1 MSALAPRE
9 LYSPEAEHAVLGGLM
24 LDNSAFDRIADLV
37 SERDFHL
44 DAHRVVFAVIKDL
57 IGRGQG
63 ADVITVSDELIL
75 RNQQIKADLPY
86 LATIANSILS
96 AANIRSHAAL
106 IRSYASRRALAKAG
120 EQMMDDAGSADLAAI
135 IAAAE
140 KSIVDIAERNS
151 VSKSTAMSDVMR
163 AVVARINHL
172 AANPDTMPGLP
183 TGYTDLDEMTTGLA
197 PGDMVV
203 VAGRPSMGK
212 TSFALSIAKHLA
224 VKEGLPTLI
233 FSLEMSAEDLVRRM
247 TSSHAKIPLQALR
260 YGRLTPAQFDELAA
274 AADVLGAS
282 PMILEAHSGITAMQL
297 RAIARRHKKAH
308 GRLGLIVIDY
318 IQLLDG
324 EGAGENRQQVIADIS
339 RQLKQL
345 AVELQCPVIALSQLS
360 RKVEERIDKRPI
372 MSDLR
377 ESGSIEQDADI
388 ILMLYRDEYYNP
400 CSLDAGV
407 AEVAVLKQRN
417 GPIGTIRMAFLKDF
431 AEYGNLAVS
440 ANPNASR
447 VSVVVGIKAQRMA
460 SAGVPASGLQV
471 SRPSRNAG
479 TAAKNHMASVDVST
493 AMFGDSKGE
502 ENVFN

>member
-1 MSALAPRE
+1 
-9 LYSPEAEHAVLGGLM
+9 
-24 LDNSAFDRIADLV
+24 
-37 SERDFHL
+37 
-44 DAHRVVFAVIKDL
+44 
-57 IGRGQG
+57 
-63 ADVITVSDELIL
+63 
-75 RNQQIKADLPY
+75 
-86 LATIANSILS
+86 
-96 AANIRSHAAL
+96 
-106 IRSYASRRALAKAG
+106 
-120 EQMMDDAGSADLAAI
+120 
-135 IAAAE
+135 
-140 KSIVDIAERNS
+140 
-151 VSKSTAMSDVMR
+151 
-163 AVVARINHL
+163 
-172 AANPDTMPGLP
+172 
-183 TGYTDLDEMTTGLA
+183 
-197 PGDMVV
+197 
-203 VAGRPSMGK
+203 
-212 TSFALSIAKHLA
+212 
-224 VKEGLPTLI
+224 
-233 FSLEMSAEDLVRRM
+233 
-247 TSSHAKIPLQALR
+247 
-260 YGRLTPAQFDELAA
+260 
-274 AADVLGAS
+274 
-282 PMILEAHSGITAMQL
+282 
-297 RAIARRHKKAH
+297 
-308 GRLGLIVIDY
+308 
-318 IQLLDG
+318 
-324 EGAGENRQQVIADIS
+324 
-339 RQLKQL
+339 
-345 AVELQCPVIALSQLS
+345 VIALSQLS